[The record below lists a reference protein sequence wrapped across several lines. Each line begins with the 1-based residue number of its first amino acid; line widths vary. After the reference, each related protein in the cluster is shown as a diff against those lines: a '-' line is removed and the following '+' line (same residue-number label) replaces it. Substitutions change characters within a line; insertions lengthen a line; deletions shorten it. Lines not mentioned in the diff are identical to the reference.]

1 MTEQRSNITNKSD
14 RWSYLWLAIGAILLL
29 FSNGNWRIIPLA
41 TWLAPVFVMRFL
53 RTQKPGRGL
62 VLVALT
68 HVVAY
73 NIMLQGLLSGMMGY
87 IIAVAYGLF
96 FFLPFLA
103 DRLIAPRLRGY
114 FSTLVFPLAWI
125 TLEYV
130 LSLATPYATWFSLA
144 YTQYGNLPL
153 VQIVS
158 VTGIWGVGF
167 LITWFASVVNW
178 AWEQEFTWPKVRAG
192 VGLYA
197 GILVLVVL
205 LGGAR
210 LALFPPESNTV
221 RVASVTRSFDLSRT
235 TECEQE
241 WECIRGITAELLD
254 DYLKDSRQA
263 ARAGA
268 RIIVWQEDALW
279 LLEEDEAAFI
289 ERGRELARQ
298 EEIYLGMGLMILPRD
313 RPPTSRE
320 NKVILIDPSGS
331 IMWEYLKAHPVP
343 GDIDVPGDGQVP
355 TLDTPYGRI
364 ASVICF
370 DMDFPSL
377 GRQAGR
383 AGADLML
390 VPADDWEA
398 IDPLHT
404 HMATFPA
411 IANGFSMIRSTGE
424 GLSIAVD
431 YQGRVLAAMDDF
443 TTEEVVMIADIPTE
457 GVTTIYSRIG
467 DLFAW
472 LCVVGFVAVVG
483 WAVVRRKAE

>member
-1 MTEQRSNITNKSD
+1 MTKQRSNFTKSD
-14 RWSYLWLAIGAILLL
+14 PWSYLWLAVGVILLV
-29 FSNGNWRIIPLA
+29 FSNGIWRIIPLA

-53 RTQKPGRGL
+53 RTQNPGRGL
-62 VLVALT
+62 ILVMLT
-68 HVVAY
+68 HIVAY
-73 NIMLQGLLSGMMGY
+73 NIMLQNILPGMMGY

-114 FSTLVFPLAWI
+114 FSTLVFPLAW
-125 TLEYV
+125 TTTEYV
-130 LSLATPYATWFSLA
+130 ISLGTPYSTWFSLA
-144 YTQYGNLPL
+144 YTQNGNLPL
-153 VQIVS
+153 MQVVS
-158 VTGIWGVGF
+158 VTGIWGLGF

-178 AWEQEFTWPKVRAG
+178 AWEQEFTWAKVRVG

-197 GILVLVVL
+197 GILALVLL

-235 TECEQE
+235 TECEE
-241 WECIRGITAELLD
+241 DVECIRGLTVELLD
-254 DYLKDSRQA
+254 DFLEDSRQA

-268 RIIVWQEDALW
+268 RIIVWQEDAVW
-279 LLEEDEAAFI
+279 LLEEDEEAFI

-298 EEIYLGMGLMILPRD
+298 EEIYLAMGLMVQPRVQPATY
-313 RPPTSRE
+313 RT

-331 IMWEYLKAHPVP
+331 IKFEYLKAHPVP
-343 GDIDVPGDGQVP
+343 GDIDVPGDGLVP

-370 DMDFPSL
+370 DLDFPSI

-383 AGADLML
+383 AGVDLML
-390 VPADDWEA
+390 VPADDWKA

-404 HMATFPA
+404 YMATFQA

-424 GLSIAVD
+424 GLSAAVD

-443 TTEEVVMIADIPTE
+443 TTEEVVMIADVPME

-472 LCVVGFVAVVG
+472 LSVMGFVAVVG
-483 WAVVRRKAE
+483 WALVRRKAE

>member
-1 MTEQRSNITNKSD
+1 MVEQRSNITKSD

-53 RTQKPGRGL
+53 RTQKLGRGL

-73 NIMLQGLLSGMMGY
+73 IIMQQGLLPGMMGY
-87 IIAVAYGLF
+87 VITLAYGLL

-114 FSTLVFPLAWI
+114 LSTLVFPLAWI

-130 LSLATPYATWFSLA
+130 LSLVSPYATWMSLA

-158 VTGIWGVGF
+158 ITGIWGVGF

-178 AWEQEFTWPKVRAG
+178 AWEQEFTWPKIRGG
-192 VGLYA
+192 VGFYA

-205 LGGAR
+205 FGGAR
-210 LALFPPESNTV
+210 LALFPPQSSTV
-221 RVASVTRSFDLSRT
+221 RVASVTRLFDLSRAA
-235 TECEQE
+235 ECEGE
-241 WECIRGITAELLD
+241 WECIRGLLSESLD
-254 DYLKDSRQA
+254 DYLTDSQQA
-263 ARAGA
+263 ADAGA
-268 RIIVWQEDALW
+268 KIIVWQEGAVW
-279 LLEEDEAAFI
+279 VLEEDETAFI

-298 EEIYLGMGLMILPRD
+298 EEIYLGMGLMVMPRD
-313 RPPTSRE
+313 QPPTSRE

-331 IMWEYLKAHPVP
+331 IMWEYLKTHPVP
-343 GDIDVPGDGQVP
+343 GDIDTPGDGQVP
-355 TLDTPYGRI
+355 TQDTPYGRI

-370 DMDFPSL
+370 DVDFPSL
-377 GRQAGR
+377 VRQAGR
-383 AGADLML
+383 ADADLML
-390 VPADDWEA
+390 VPADDWLA

-404 HMATFPA
+404 HVAVFPA
-411 IANGFSMIRSTGE
+411 IANGFSMIRSTFE

-443 TTEEVVMIADIPTE
+443 TTEDVVMIADVPTE
-457 GVTTIYSRIG
+457 GVATIYSRIG

-472 LCVVGFVAVVG
+472 LCVVGFLAVVG

>member
-1 MTEQRSNITNKSD
+1 MTKQRSNFTKSD
-14 RWSYLWLAIGAILLL
+14 PWSYLWLAVGVILLV
-29 FSNGNWRIIPLA
+29 FSNGIWRIIPLA

-53 RTQKPGRGL
+53 RTQNPGRGL
-62 VLVALT
+62 ILVMLT
-68 HVVAY
+68 HIVAY
-73 NIMLQGLLSGMMGY
+73 NIMLQNILPGMMGY

-114 FSTLVFPLAWI
+114 FSTLVFPLAW
-125 TLEYV
+125 TTTEYV
-130 LSLATPYATWFSLA
+130 ISLGTPYSTWFSLA
-144 YTQYGNLPL
+144 YTQNGNLPL
-153 VQIVS
+153 MQVVS
-158 VTGIWGVGF
+158 VTGIWGLGF

-178 AWEQEFTWPKVRAG
+178 AWEQEFTWPKVRLG

-197 GILVLVVL
+197 GILALVLL

-235 TECEQE
+235 TECEE
-241 WECIRGITAELLD
+241 DVECIRGLTVELLD
-254 DYLKDSRQA
+254 DFLEDSRQA

-268 RIIVWQEDALW
+268 RIIVWQEDAVW
-279 LLEEDEAAFI
+279 LLEEDEEAFI

-298 EEIYLGMGLMILPRD
+298 EEIYLAMGLMVQPRVQPATY
-313 RPPTSRE
+313 RT

-331 IMWEYLKAHPVP
+331 IKFEYLKAHPVP
-343 GDIDVPGDGQVP
+343 GDIDVPGDGLVP

-370 DMDFPSL
+370 DLDFPSI

-383 AGADLML
+383 AGVDLML
-390 VPADDWEA
+390 VPADDWKA

-404 HMATFPA
+404 YMATFQA

-424 GLSIAVD
+424 GLSAAVD

-443 TTEEVVMIADIPTE
+443 TTEEVVMIADVPME

-472 LCVVGFVAVVG
+472 LSVMGFVAIVG
-483 WAVVRRKAE
+483 WALVRRKAE